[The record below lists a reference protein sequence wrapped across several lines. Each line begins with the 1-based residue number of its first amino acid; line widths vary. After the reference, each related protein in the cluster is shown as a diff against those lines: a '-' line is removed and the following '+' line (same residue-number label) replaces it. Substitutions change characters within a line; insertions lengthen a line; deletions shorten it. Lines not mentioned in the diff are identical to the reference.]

1 MSLVKMLLSA
11 GYDVIGTVLNKD
23 EKRAVQ
29 QSCPGVRR
37 LVKADLSNNR
47 NLASAMDEVL
57 KDPKIRR
64 LAAVIICAGISPF
77 GAIEITPVE
86 QLRLTFEINTV
97 AAVTV
102 YQKCLPLLRRARGRY
117 ILTSS
122 MAGKVAIPFIGYYSA
137 SKFALEGLA
146 DVMRREAQQ
155 WRVSV
160 IVVEPGSI
168 KSAMVSNQIRRIEES
183 LSRLHGSHKEL
194 YGHMYKR
201 WHKIVSEGFE
211 AALSPQYFAKA
222 VMRALTTT
230 RPRPRYVSDPLARK
244 VIGAGS
250 SLGDRALDN
259 FIQRTMGLTVAKV
272 RT

>member
-1 MSLVKMLLSA
+1 
-11 GYDVIGTVLNKD
+11 
-23 EKRAVQ
+23 VQ